1 MKKILKINWEFLCY
15 TLFYN
20 MKKSKERSDKMKR
33 IDIKE
38 APAAIGA
45 YSQAV
50 KTNGLLFI
58 SGQIPVD
65 PATGEFAGSDIQT
78 QAEQV
83 MKNLLAIVES
93 EGLSMSQVVK
103 STILID
109 DIENFTAVDKIY
121 ASYFNDGE
129 YPARAAYQ
137 VAKLPKNALVE
148 IEMIVAYE

>member
-1 MKKILKINWEFLCY
+1 
-15 TLFYN
+15 

>member
-1 MKKILKINWEFLCY
+1 
-15 TLFYN
+15 
-20 MKKSKERSDKMKR
+20 MKR
-33 IDIKE
+33 IDIKN

-50 KTNGLLFI
+50 KANGFLFI

-65 PATGEFAGSDIQT
+65 PTTGEFAGSDIKT

-83 MKNLLAIVES
+83 MKNLSAIVES
-93 EGLSMSQVVK
+93 ENLNMSQVVK

-109 DIENFTAVDKIY
+109 DIKNFTAVDEIY
-121 ASYFNDGE
+121 ASYFNDDA

-137 VAKLPKNALVE
+137 VAKLPKDALVE
-148 IEMIVAYE
+148 IEMIVACE

>member
-1 MKKILKINWEFLCY
+1 
-15 TLFYN
+15 
-20 MKKSKERSDKMKR
+20 MKR

-50 KTNGLLFI
+50 KANGFLFI

-65 PATGEFAGSDIQT
+65 PATGEFSGSDVKTQT
-78 QAEQV
+78 DQV
-83 MKNLLAIVES
+83 MKNILAIVES
-93 EGLSMSQVVK
+93 ENLSMSQIVK

-109 DIENFTAVDKIY
+109 DIENFTAVDEIY
-121 ASYFNDGE
+121 ASYFNEGE

-148 IEMIVAYE
+148 IETILACE

>member
-1 MKKILKINWEFLCY
+1 
-15 TLFYN
+15 

-33 IDIKE
+33 IDIKD

>member
-1 MKKILKINWEFLCY
+1 
-15 TLFYN
+15 
-20 MKKSKERSDKMKR
+20 MKR

-50 KTNGLLFI
+50 KANGFLFI

-65 PATGEFAGSDIQT
+65 PATGEFSGSDIKT
-78 QAEQV
+78 QADQV
-83 MKNLLAIVES
+83 MKNILAIVES
-93 EGLSMSQVVK
+93 ENLSMSQIVK
-103 STILID
+103 ATILID
-109 DIENFTAVDKIY
+109 DIENFTAVDEVY
-121 ASYFNDGE
+121 ASYFNEGE

-148 IEMIVAYE
+148 IETILVCE

>member
-1 MKKILKINWEFLCY
+1 
-15 TLFYN
+15 
-20 MKKSKERSDKMKR
+20 MKR
-33 IDIKE
+33 IDIKD

-50 KTNGLLFI
+50 KANGFLFI

-65 PATGEFAGSDIQT
+65 PATGEFAGLDIQT

-93 EGLSMSQVVK
+93 EGLDMSKIVK

-109 DIENFTAVDKIY
+109 DIENFTAVDDVY

-148 IEMIVAYE
+148 IEMIVACE

>member
-1 MKKILKINWEFLCY
+1 
-15 TLFYN
+15 

-121 ASYFNDGE
+121 ASYFNDRE

>member
-1 MKKILKINWEFLCY
+1 MLYSFQNIKNKRG
-15 TLFYN
+15 
-20 MKKSKERSDKMKR
+20 RSDKMKR
-33 IDIKE
+33 IDIKN

-50 KTNGLLFI
+50 KANGFLFI

-65 PATGEFAGSDIQT
+65 PATGEFAGSDIKT

-83 MKNLLAIVES
+83 MKNLSAIVES
-93 EGLSMSQVVK
+93 ENLNMSQVVK

-109 DIENFTAVDKIY
+109 DIKNFTAVDEIY

-137 VAKLPKNALVE
+137 VAKLPKDALVE
-148 IEMIVAYE
+148 IEMIVACE

>member
-1 MKKILKINWEFLCY
+1 MEFLCY
-15 TLFYN
+15 TLFAY
-20 MKKSKERSDKMKR
+20 KKNIERSDKMKR

-50 KTNGLLFI
+50 KANGFLFI

-65 PATGEFAGSDIQT
+65 PATGEFSGSDIKTQT
-78 QAEQV
+78 DQV
-83 MKNLLAIVES
+83 MKNILAIVES
-93 EGLSMSQVVK
+93 ENLSMSQIVK
-103 STILID
+103 ATILID
-109 DIENFTAVDKIY
+109 DIENFTAVDEVY
-121 ASYFNDGE
+121 ASYFNEGE

-148 IEMIVAYE
+148 IETILVCE

>member
-1 MKKILKINWEFLCY
+1 
-15 TLFYN
+15 
-20 MKKSKERSDKMKR
+20 MKR
-33 IDIKE
+33 IDIKD

-50 KTNGLLFI
+50 KANGFLFI

-78 QAEQV
+78 QVEQV

-93 EGLSMSQVVK
+93 EGLDMSKVVK

-109 DIENFTAVDKIY
+109 DIENFTAVDDVY

-137 VAKLPKNALVE
+137 VAKLPKYSLVE
-148 IEMIVAYE
+148 IEMIVACQ

>member
-1 MKKILKINWEFLCY
+1 
-15 TLFYN
+15 
-20 MKKSKERSDKMKR
+20 MKR
-33 IDIKE
+33 IDIEK

-78 QAEQV
+78 QADQV
-83 MKNLLAIVES
+83 MENLLAIVES
-93 EGLSMSQVVK
+93 EGLNMSQVVK

-121 ASYFNDGE
+121 ASYFNEGE

>member
-1 MKKILKINWEFLCY
+1 
-15 TLFYN
+15 
-20 MKKSKERSDKMKR
+20 MKR

-50 KTNGLLFI
+50 KANGFLFI

-65 PATGEFAGSDIQT
+65 PATGEFSGSDINTQT
-78 QAEQV
+78 DQV
-83 MKNLLAIVES
+83 MKNILAIVES
-93 EGLSMSQVVK
+93 ENLSMSQIVK
-103 STILID
+103 ATILID
-109 DIENFTAVDKIY
+109 DIENFTAVDEVY
-121 ASYFNDGE
+121 ASYFNEGE

-148 IEMIVAYE
+148 IETILACE

>member
-1 MKKILKINWEFLCY
+1 MLYSFFILKNI
-15 TLFYN
+15 
-20 MKKSKERSDKMKR
+20 ERRDKMKR

-50 KTNGLLFI
+50 KANGFLFI

-65 PATGEFAGSDIQT
+65 PATGEFAGSDIKTQT
-78 QAEQV
+78 DQV
-83 MKNLLAIVES
+83 MKNILAIVES
-93 EGLSMSQVVK
+93 ENLSMSQIVK

-121 ASYFNDGE
+121 ASYFNEGE

-148 IEMIVAYE
+148 IETILVCE

>member
-1 MKKILKINWEFLCY
+1 
-15 TLFYN
+15 
-20 MKKSKERSDKMKR
+20 MKR

-50 KTNGLLFI
+50 KANGFLFI

-65 PATGEFAGSDIQT
+65 PATGEFAGSDIKAQT
-78 QAEQV
+78 DQV
-83 MKNLLAIVES
+83 MKNILAIVES
-93 EGLSMSQVVK
+93 ENLSMSQIVK
-103 STILID
+103 TTILID
-109 DIENFTAVDKIY
+109 DIENFTAVDEIY
-121 ASYFNDGE
+121 ASYFNEGE

-148 IEMIVAYE
+148 IETILACE

>member
-1 MKKILKINWEFLCY
+1 MLYSFFILKNI
-15 TLFYN
+15 
-20 MKKSKERSDKMKR
+20 ERRDKMKR
-33 IDIKE
+33 IDTKE

-50 KTNGLLFI
+50 KANGFLFI

-65 PATGEFAGSDIQT
+65 PATGEFAGSDIKTQT
-78 QAEQV
+78 DQV
-83 MKNLLAIVES
+83 MKNILAIVES
-93 EGLSMSQVVK
+93 ENLSMSQIVK

-109 DIENFTAVDKIY
+109 DIENFTAVDEIY
-121 ASYFNDGE
+121 ASYFNEGE

-148 IEMIVAYE
+148 IETILAC